1 MKRVFKEALL
11 CVAVAAGVFTV
22 VFLLLTLG
30 ADDAANFIYRNF

>member
-1 MKRVFKEALL
+1 MRRFFKEALF
-11 CVAVAAGVFTV
+11 CITAAAVVFTV